1 MTKIRKL
8 TVIFILSGMG
18 HTAHTQEKDF
28 GIWYSLAVEKKVAKN
43 LDFESDINLRTYH
56 DAGEI
61 EEGFIDVGLKY
72 KINKTFSSAFTYRFT
87 ERMEKDDNFHPRHKW
102 VVDFRAKKALGD
114 LDVSGRLRFQQRFKT
129 YFRDEND
136 REPKEHLRFRIK
148 AVYDIPKC
156 PLNPYASS
164 ELFFPVFYHVKK
176 TIDQQRYTAGFEYN
190 VSKKQSLEI
199 EYIFQRDLHPK
210 PTDMNIISL
219 NYNIKL

>member
-28 GIWYSLAVEKKVAKN
+28 EYGTHWQWRKSGKN

-102 VVDFRAKKALGD
+102 VVDFRAKSA
-114 LDVSGRLRFQQRFKT
+114 RR
-129 YFRDEND
+129 
-136 REPKEHLRFRIK
+136 P
-148 AVYDIPKC
+148 
-156 PLNPYASS
+156 
-164 ELFFPVFYHVKK
+164 
-176 TIDQQRYTAGFEYN
+176 
-190 VSKKQSLEI
+190 
-199 EYIFQRDLHPK
+199 
-210 PTDMNIISL
+210 
-219 NYNIKL
+219 

>member
-18 HTAHTQEKDF
+18 ATALAQEKDF
-28 GIWYSLAVEKKVAKN
+28 GLWYSISAEKKISKKF
-43 LDFESDINLRTYH
+43 DFESDINLRTYH

-61 EEGFIDVGLKY
+61 EEGFIDVGLKH
-72 KINKTFSSAFTYRFT
+72 KINKTFSAGLTYRFT

-102 VVDFRAKKALGD
+102 YADFRAKKALGD
-114 LDVSGRLRFQQRFKT
+114 LDISGRLRFQQRFKT

-136 REPKEHLRFRIK
+136 RESKEYLRFRIK
-148 AVYDIPKC
+148 AAYDIPKC
-156 PLNPYASS
+156 PLNPSMSY
-164 ELFFPVFYHVKK
+164 ELFFPVFDDIRK
-176 TIDQQRYTAGFEYN
+176 TIDKQRFKGGFEYN
-190 VSKKQSLEI
+190 ISKKQSLEI